1 MLKINK
7 ILVVSVL
14 TFMLM
19 PLMAQNNN
27 TNSPYTRFGYGDLG
41 DRSFGAGRAMGGV
54 GYGLRSPKQINPMNP
69 ASYSC
74 MDSLT
79 FLFDFGIAGQLSWF
93 DDGVNRQHDINGN
106 IEYVA
111 LQFPVTRRIAMS
123 FGLLPYSHVGYEFGT
138 FRESEGVSFTEA
150 YNGTG
155 SISDVYGGISVDL
168 WPKRLAVGAN
178 FGFLFGNISHEQ
190 VVMMSASTEG
200 SGAFNTLR
208 SQEFRVRDF
217 KMDFGLQY
225 TQPIS
230 KTESIT
236 LGLVFSPKKT
246 LNADSYQYT
255 QAYTSSGSDSE
266 VIQADTIKGKD
277 FQLPNKYGV
286 GLSYVKQNKLTV
298 AADFSYEDWGK
309 MLYFGEKGH
318 FNNRYRVALGG
329 EFIPNHMRKF
339 YFNRIR
345 YRAGVHYGNSYLRMN
360 KTAANPVGNSYDEI
374 GVSVGFGFPLI
385 DNRSLVNVSFEYL
398 KKKPE
403 VKTNMIE
410 EDYFRF
416 TVNYTFNEM
425 WFFKRKV
432 D

>member
-7 ILVVSVL
+7 FLVVSVL

-79 FLFDFGIAGQLSWF
+79 FLFDFGVAGQLSWF
-93 DDGVNRQHDINGN
+93 DDGVNRQHDLNGN
-106 IEYVA
+106 VEYIA
-111 LQFPVTRRIAMS
+111 MQFPVHRRIALS

-138 FRESEGVSFTEA
+138 FRDSEGVNFTEA

-155 SISDVYGGISVDL
+155 SISDVYGGISIDL

-190 VVMMSASTEG
+190 VVMMSSTTE
-200 SGAFNTLR
+200 STGAFNTIR
-208 SQEFRVRDF
+208 SQEFRVRDL
-217 KMDFGLQY
+217 KMDFGVQY
-225 TQPIS
+225 THPIS

-246 LNADSYQYT
+246 LNSESYQYT
-255 QAYTSSGSDSE
+255 QAYTSSGSDSQ
-266 VIQADTIKGKD
+266 VIQADTIKGKT
-277 FQLPNKYGV
+277 FELPNTYGV

-329 EFIPNHMRKF
+329 EFIPNHMRKL

-345 YRAGVHYGNSYLRMN
+345 YRAGIHYGNSYLRMN
-360 KTAANPVGNSYDEI
+360 QTEANPAGNSYDEI

-416 TVNYTFNEM
+416 TVNYTFNEF